1 RDAGEAVGTYSIN
14 LSEGEGAE
22 NYDITTVSGTFTITK
37 VPITVTAVAA
47 TKVYGDT
54 DPTFTFNITSGAL
67 ITGDELSGAI
77 TRVVG
82 NNVGTYALESSLFNG
97 NYDIT
102 FVSTDLTITKKALT
116 ATADDKTKNVG
127 EANPELTI
135 TYEGFVLGDNASV
148 LDAAPSINTDAL
160 LDSPAGVY
168 DITLSEGSDNNYE
181 LTLVNGKFTVNAVN
195 NPPTV
200 ANAIT
205 DKTEDEGFTSNTVDL
220 TTVFADAD
228 SDALTYTASSS
239 AEGVATVAVSGT
251 ILTYTEVAAGITTI
265 TVTAND
271 GKGGTVTD
279 EFTVTII
286 AAPVNNAPTVAN
298 AITDKT
304 EDEGFANNTVD
315 LSTVFA
321 DADSDVLTYT
331 ASSSTEG
338 VATVALSGTT
348 LTYTEVAVGIT
359 TITVTAND
367 GKGGSVSD
375 DFTVTI
381 NAAPVNNAPTVANAI
396 ADKSEDEGFTSNTVD
411 LTTVFADADS
421 DVLTYTASSITEGV
435 ATVAVSGTTLTY
447 TEVSVGTTTI
457 TVTAND
463 GKGGTVSDEF
473 TLTINAAP
481 VNNAPTLAN
490 AITDKTEDEGFTS
503 NTVDLSNVF
512 ADADSDAL
520 TYTVISSTEGVA
532 TVAVSGT
539 TLTYTEVAVGTTTI
553 TVTANDGKGGTV
565 TDDFTLTI
573 NAAPVNNVPIVAN
586 AIADQTEIE
595 GFRLLTIDLINV
607 FTDVDED
614 ALLFTA
620 VSSNTSIASVSVS
633 GFNLD
638 ISEEAIGTVTITVTA
653 DDGRG
658 GIATDEFSL
667 SILEAAVPQE
677 AEIPQGFSPNGDG
690 VNDMWQVPNIENFP
704 NNTVT
709 IFDRQGNKVYQA
721 KGYNNADVS
730 FEGLASSG
738 A

>member
-1 RDAGEAVGTYSIN
+1 YTASSSTEGVATVTLSGTTLTYSEVAVGTT
-14 LSEGEGAE
+14 A
-22 NYDITTVSGTFTITK
+22 
-37 VPITVTAVAA
+37 ITVTANDGKGGTV
-47 TKVYGDT
+47 T
-54 DPTFTFNITSGAL
+54 DEFT
-67 ITGDELSGAI
+67 
-77 TRVVG
+77 V
-82 NNVGTYALESSLFNG
+82 
-97 NYDIT
+97 
-102 FVSTDLTITKKALT
+102 TI
-116 ATADDKTKNVG
+116 N
-127 EANPELTI
+127 
-135 TYEGFVLGDNASV
+135 
-148 LDAAPSINTDAL
+148 AAP
-160 LDSPAGVY
+160 
-168 DITLSEGSDNNYE
+168 
-181 LTLVNGKFTVNAVN
+181 VN
-195 NPPTV
+195 NAPTV

-205 DKTEDEGFTSNTVDL
+205 DKTEDEGFASNTVDL

-738 A
+738 AINKSQGLSDGVYYYIIDLGNGESRKGSIIIKQ